1 MRYWKKSFIRC
12 RKSKLKGEEIWVEV
26 EAVPA
31 VEAAVEAAVAVQ
43 VAAEAAA
50 DAAPEAA
57 RLAAAEA
64 VAVVH
69 HVVLVVVHHAAPAAH
84 LADLAVA
91 AIQGEADR

>member
-31 VEAAVEAAVAVQ
+31 VEAAVAVQ
-43 VAAEAAA
+43 VAVEAAA